1 LLKTEKFKE
10 AETIFQGLTKQY
22 PEQPQYSSALAKTA
36 LDARDFNT
44 AVLRY
49 QKLTEQFPDNS
60 AIKLEFINALL
71 KVDKAD
77 LARKYL
83 LALSPE
89 EQQMT
94 IYWGLLAEA
103 YNKNNQ
109 PAESHR
115 YLAEY
120 YFAMGQTRD
129 AIYQIRLALES
140 KGLSFQLSSILS
152 DRLNFFQNQEQEAK
166 ANR

>member
-1 LLKTEKFKE
+1 MLK
-10 AETIFQGLTKQY
+10 Q
-22 PEQPQYSSALAKTA
+22 
-36 LDARDFNT
+36 
-44 AVLRY
+44 
-49 QKLTEQFPDNS
+49 
-60 AIKLEFINALL
+60 
-71 KVDKAD
+71 DKAD

-83 LALSPE
+83 LALSPQ

-94 IYWGLLAEA
+94 VYWSLLAEA
-103 YNKNNQ
+103 YNKINQ

-120 YFAMGQTRD
+120 YFAMGQTKD
-129 AIYQIRLALES
+129 AIYQIRMALES

-166 ANR
+166 ANRR